1 MSHTMI
7 ILGVPTLAASL
18 TLIDVFSP
26 LLAHI
31 ALGALGLIIGITGA
45 ALLSKNRPI

>member
-1 MSHTMI
+1 MAHTMV
-7 ILGVPTLAASL
+7 ILGIPAFASTLTIL
-18 TLIDVFSP
+18 DVLCPF
-26 LLAHI
+26 LAHI